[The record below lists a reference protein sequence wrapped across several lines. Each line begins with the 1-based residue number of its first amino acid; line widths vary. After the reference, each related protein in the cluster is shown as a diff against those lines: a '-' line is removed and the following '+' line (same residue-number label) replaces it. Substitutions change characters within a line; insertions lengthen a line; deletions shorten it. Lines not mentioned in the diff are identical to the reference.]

1 MKRTYWWRSLILSF
15 SGIIIFLGWLYEKK
29 YCFANGSSECL
40 FVNLRLSFFEPLFL
54 LSLSLLL
61 VSPFLF
67 FIKDTTFLLWLKLS
81 LIWFL
86 LAFFLIALS
95 PDYRGG
101 WLGIGPT
108 KESVS
113 LYMGGIFFLGS
124 LFLFVWHWL
133 RKS

>member
-1 MKRTYWWRSLILSF
+1 MKKTYWWRITILVLSCLL
-15 SGIIIFLGWLYEKK
+15 LGYGYLVTEIEKLNLYNKNID
-29 YCFANGSSECL
+29 AL
-40 FVNLRLSFFEPLFL
+40 LL

-67 FIKDTTFLLWLKLS
+67 FIQDKTFFLWLKLT
-81 LIWFL
+81 LIWFS
-86 LAFFLIALS
+86 LAFFFVALS

-113 LYMGGIFFLGS
+113 LSMGGIFFLGS
-124 LFLFVWHWL
+124 FLFFVWHWL

>member
-1 MKRTYWWRSLILSF
+1 MKKTYWWRIAVLVLSTF
-15 SGIIIFLGWLYEKK
+15 LVFTSYFIFEYIYYLRKI
-29 YCFANGSSECL
+29 FA
-40 FVNLRLSFFEPLFL
+40 EPLFL

-67 FIKDTTFLLWLKLS
+67 FIQDKTFFLWLKLA
-81 LIWFL
+81 LIWFS
-86 LAFFLIALS
+86 LAFFFVALS

-113 LYMGGIFFLGS
+113 LSMGGIFFLGS
-124 LFLFVWHWL
+124 LLFFVWHWL